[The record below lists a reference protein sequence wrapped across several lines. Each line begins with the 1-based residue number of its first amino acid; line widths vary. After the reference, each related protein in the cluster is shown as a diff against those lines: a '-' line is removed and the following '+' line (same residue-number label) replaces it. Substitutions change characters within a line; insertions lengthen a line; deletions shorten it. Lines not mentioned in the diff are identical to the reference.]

1 MEIAAEVKRLIANQ
15 KQSTDLTQYIN
26 RIARE
31 NLRPGLWEDVD
42 YIQQQ
47 VEGDDEEVIV
57 SNPTRDE
64 ILSAKKLLYRG
75 MRLIDDEI
83 YSIHKKEHLS
93 SPPFDFW
100 RSYHDFDRRNNDF
113 YDQNIFREELSA
125 LRSIVIFPNCFYFP
139 PPTAQQGDNFY
150 HMARGAIRKAS
161 IYASKE
167 YIALM
172 VLGSEAAMA
181 EDPDDVVPSDD
192 YGRTTARCIADCE
205 LIDAFRIVAREF
217 EWAVE
222 DENIMTTLWNVINM
236 VDDDDYSSDY

>member
-1 MEIAAEVKRLIANQ
+1 MEIAVEVKRLIANQ

-93 SPPFDFW
+93 FPPFDFW

-125 LRSIVIFPNCFYFP
+125 HSGL
-139 PPTAQQGDNFY
+139 
-150 HMARGAIRKAS
+150 
-161 IYASKE
+161 
-167 YIALM
+167 
-172 VLGSEAAMA
+172 
-181 EDPDDVVPSDD
+181 
-192 YGRTTARCIADCE
+192 
-205 LIDAFRIVAREF
+205 
-217 EWAVE
+217 
-222 DENIMTTLWNVINM
+222 
-236 VDDDDYSSDY
+236 

>member
-1 MEIAAEVKRLIANQ
+1 MEIAVEVKRLIANQ

-139 PPTAQQGDNFY
+139 PPTVQQGDNFY
-150 HMARGAIRKAS
+150 VERSEKHLYMHQKSILLSWYWVTRLQWLRTRTMLFHLTTMVGLLHAVLLIAS
-161 IYASKE
+161 LSMRSE
-167 YIALM
+167 L
-172 VLGSEAAMA
+172 LQGSLNGQWKMKI
-181 EDPDDVVPSDD
+181 S
-192 YGRTTARCIADCE
+192 
-205 LIDAFRIVAREF
+205 
-217 EWAVE
+217 
-222 DENIMTTLWNVINM
+222 
-236 VDDDDYSSDY
+236 